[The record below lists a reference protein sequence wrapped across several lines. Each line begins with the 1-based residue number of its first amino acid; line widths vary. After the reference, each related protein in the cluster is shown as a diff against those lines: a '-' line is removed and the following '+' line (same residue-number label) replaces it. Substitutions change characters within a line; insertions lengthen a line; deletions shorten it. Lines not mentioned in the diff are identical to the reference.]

1 MIFSMTGFAT
11 ATAETEAGT
20 FTLELRAVNSRNFDL
35 LLRLPDDLRILET
48 TFRAAISAQIA
59 RGKVECRASFT
70 AHQIDQN
77 LTQLNQPLLHQLA
90 EWNKVI
96 RGILPEA
103 IPLGVVD
110 ILRWNGVIQTTPTNG
125 DALHQAAMQALQQA
139 LTDFSAS
146 RAREGEKLVLFLE
159 QRITRIFDLCAKVAP
174 RIPAAI
180 AVYEERL
187 IARLRAAL
195 NNSDDERILQ
205 EITLF
210 AGKIDV
216 NEELSRLQTHL
227 KEVRRV
233 LVQGGTAGKRLDFLM
248 QELHREANT
257 LGAKSVDAEV
267 TYATM
272 EMKLLIEQ
280 MREQIQNIE

>member
-11 ATAETEAGT
+11 ATVETEAGT
-20 FTLELRAVNSRNFDL
+20 LTLELRAVNSRYFDL
-35 LLRLPDDLRILET
+35 QLRLPDDLHTLEA
-48 TFRAAISAQIA
+48 TFRIAINAQIT

-70 AHQIDQN
+70 AHQIDRN

-110 ILRWNGVIQTTPTNG
+110 ILRWNGVIQTTSTNE
-125 DALHQAAMQALQQA
+125 DTFHAAAKQALQQA
-139 LTDFSAS
+139 LADFSAS
-146 RAREGEKLVLFLE
+146 RAREGENLVLFIE
-159 QRITRIFDLCAKVAP
+159 QRITQIFGLCAKVAP

-180 AVYEERL
+180 AVFEERL
-187 IARLRAAL
+187 ITRLRAAL
-195 NNSDDERILQ
+195 KNKDDDRILQ

-227 KEVRRV
+227 NEVRRV
-233 LVQGGTAGKRLDFLM
+233 LAQDGAVGKRLDFLM

-267 TYATM
+267 TYAAM
-272 EMKLLIEQ
+272 EIKLLIEQ

>member
-1 MIFSMTGFAT
+1 
-11 ATAETEAGT
+11 
-20 FTLELRAVNSRNFDL
+20 TLSPCGA
-35 LLRLPDDLRILET
+35 
-48 TFRAAISAQIA
+48 
-59 RGKVECRASFT
+59 
-70 AHQIDQN
+70 AHQMNQN

-103 IPLGVVD
+103 IPLGVAD
-110 ILRWNGVIQTTPTNG
+110 ILRWNGVIQIATT
-125 DALHQAAMQALQQA
+125 DEDILQAAAMQALQQA
-139 LTDFSAS
+139 LADFSAS
-146 RAREGEKLVLFLE
+146 RAREGEKLALFLE
-159 QRITRIFDLCAKVAP
+159 QRIKQILSLCAQVAP

-187 IARLRAAL
+187 TARLRAAL

-227 KEVRRV
+227 NEVRRV
-233 LVQGGTAGKRLDFLM
+233 LAQGGTVGKRLDFLM

-257 LGAKSVDAEV
+257 LGAKSVEAEV
-267 TYATM
+267 SYAAM